1 MKYKP
6 KSNVY
11 SNSNKTNVF
20 NPITMHAYSYN
31 WWLYVAKINNKVVF
45 NDYPYSK
52 STQKHQHEMRCLL
65 NKLNI
70 KIDTFVSIR
79 QGLQGRLIE
88 EALPELRR
96 RQKELFDKMW
106 NKKSGTYAQKDR
118 QYRYSEISESIK
130 FIERDYK

>member
-1 MKYKP
+1 
-6 KSNVY
+6 
-11 SNSNKTNVF
+11 
-20 NPITMHAYSYN
+20 
-31 WWLYVAKINNKVVF
+31 
-45 NDYPYSK
+45 
-52 STQKHQHEMRCLL
+52 MRCLL

-106 NKKSGTYAQKDR
+106 NKKSGTCAQKDR